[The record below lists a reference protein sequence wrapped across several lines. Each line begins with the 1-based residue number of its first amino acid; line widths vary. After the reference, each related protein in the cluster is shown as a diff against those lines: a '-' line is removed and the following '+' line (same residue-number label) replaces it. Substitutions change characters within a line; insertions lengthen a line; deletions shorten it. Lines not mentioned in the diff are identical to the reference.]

1 MATSLNKKVL
11 NFNIGV
17 LGHIDSGKT
26 SLAKALS
33 STASTA
39 SFDKNPQ
46 SKERGITLDL
56 GFSSFQVPLPEH
68 LKQHPYD
75 LLQFT
80 LVDCPGHASLI
91 RTIIGGAQI
100 IDMMMLVVDVTKG
113 MQTQTA
119 ECLVIGE
126 ILCEKM
132 VVVLN
137 KTDLLKEEKRDAL
150 IEKMTKKM
158 AKTLENT
165 KFAGSPILAV
175 SAKPGG
181 PDCPDSEPVGTQKL
195 IDLLSSLSYLP
206 IRDPSGPVVYA
217 VDHCFSIRGQG
228 TVMTGT
234 ILSGSIKVNDTIEIP
249 SMKVTKKVKSMQMFR
264 VPVTEASQGDRVG
277 ICVTQFDPKLLE
289 RGLVCSPSTIPTIF
303 AAIISVKHIP
313 YYKGTITSKSKFH
326 ITIGHETVMGKLQVF
341 GLPPSQSVDPPQ
353 DSKSF
358 DMSREYVFQEAI
370 MEQSSHSAKSA
381 DKESEDTES
390 NPVPNQQW
398 LFIEFEKPVTCP
410 EHSLVIG
417 SRLDTDIHL
426 NVCRIAF
433 HGQLLVPVMDKNYT
447 ETFLPQLKVYKTK
460 TREGVVERMA
470 DEYSVIAHSLFKKE
484 TNIQTFVGMKIR
496 MTTGEEGMIEGA
508 FGQSGKVKIRIP
520 SGLSADTIPKLSSG
534 GKKKGGKNKGAAT
547 ASPEVTGDSVE
558 QLTKAVKVILE
569 FKRYSYDPQKKMI
582 QT

>member
-1 MATSLNKKVL
+1 
-11 NFNIGV
+11 
-17 LGHIDSGKT
+17 
-26 SLAKALS
+26 
-33 STASTA
+33 
-39 SFDKNPQ
+39 
-46 SKERGITLDL
+46 
-56 GFSSFQVPLPEH
+56 
-68 LKQHPYD
+68 
-75 LLQFT
+75 
-80 LVDCPGHASLI
+80 
-91 RTIIGGAQI
+91 
-100 IDMMMLVVDVTKG
+100 
-113 MQTQTA
+113 
-119 ECLVIGE
+119 
-126 ILCEKM
+126 
-132 VVVLN
+132 
-137 KTDLLKEEKRDAL
+137 
-150 IEKMTKKM
+150 MTKKM

-341 GLPPSQSVDPPQ
+341 GLPPGQSVDPPQ

-460 TREGVVERMA
+460 AREGVVERMA

-496 MTTGEEGMIEGA
+496 LTTGEEGMIEGA

-534 GKKKGGKNKGAAT
+534 GKKRGGKNKGAAIT
-547 ASPEVTGDSVE
+547 SPEVTGDSVE
-558 QLTKAVKVILE
+558 QLTMAVKVILE